1 MLSESDQKI
10 VAGMDRFR
18 TIPDQLRYWAKERPD
33 APFCG
38 VDDKIMTFAEVDDES
53 SRFAGGL
60 AQQGIIKGSRV
71 AIVMGN
77 RLDFI
82 IAFFALAKLGA
93 IATPINVYLR
103 GKFLTHQL
111 RDCGANAAIADAPG
125 VLAITSMAAELPDLQ
140 FIVAVD
146 DLQEVPKVPRVI
158 DHLLLRNSAP
168 IESEEKLV
176 PSDIMSILYT
186 SGTTGMPKGC
196 AISHGY
202 YTGVQ
207 RLWFEREWVVPSD
220 RIFSPTPLYH
230 AAGNLILLMFA
241 LKSGACVIV
250 TSDFS
255 ASRFMTEARKV
266 GATLVWGVGSM
277 GAAILAS
284 PEGENDAQPGLRLA
298 VWVPMSPSMQDRFEK
313 RFNVPVLAE
322 GLGQTEV
329 SPISLISREKRKK
342 RGSIGR
348 PVETLDVRLFD
359 QDGRDVPKGE
369 VGEICVRPLEDNV
382 MFSGYWDVATGKP
395 RQLEQE
401 FHRTGD
407 FAMLDRSGEMMFMDR
422 KADAI
427 RRRGVNVSSFQ
438 IEQAL
443 IAYPEIAAIAVH
455 AVEADLGDDDIKAC
469 VVLEEGSSMLPD
481 KFFEICREALPY
493 YAIPKYVAILAE
505 LPTNAL
511 GRVMKAEL
519 RKSSGEFDWDLDA
532 LGMHI
537 ARDQRRS

>member
-10 VAGMDRFR
+10 IEGMSRFR
-18 TIPDQLRYWAKERPD
+18 TIPDQLRYWAQERPD

-38 VDDKIMTFAEVDDES
+38 VDDEVMTFAEVESES
-53 SRFAGGL
+53 SCFAGGL
-60 AQQGIIKGSRV
+60 AQQGITKGSRV

-82 IAFFALAKLGA
+82 VAFFALAKLGA

-125 VLAITSMAAELPDLQ
+125 VLAISRMADELPDLQ

-146 DLQEVPKVPRVI
+146 DLQEMPKAPRVI
-158 DHLLLRNSAP
+158 DHMVIRNSAV
-168 IESEEKLV
+168 IEDEEILA

-207 RLWFEREWVVPSD
+207 QLWFERDWVVPSD

-241 LKSGACVIV
+241 LKSGACLIV

-255 ASRFMTEARKV
+255 ASRFMGDARKA

-284 PEGENDAQPGLRLA
+284 PEAADDALPGLRLA
-298 VWVPMSPSMQDRFEK
+298 VWVPMSPLMQDRFEK

-329 SPISLISREKRKK
+329 SPISLVSREKRKK
-342 RGSIGR
+342 RGSIGC
-348 PVETLDVRLFD
+348 PVETLDVKLLD
-359 QDGRDVPKGE
+359 QNGNEVPNGDVGE
-369 VGEICVRPLEDNV
+369 VCVRPLEDHV
-382 MFSGYWDVATGKP
+382 MFSGYWDVSTGKP
-395 RQLEQE
+395 RRLEE
-401 FHRTGD
+401 VYHRTGD
-407 FAMLDRSGEMMFMDR
+407 FAVLDESGEMIFMDR
-422 KADAI
+422 KADSI

-443 IAYPEIAAIAVH
+443 MAYPEIAAIAVH
-455 AVEADLGDDDIKAC
+455 AVEAELGDDDIKAC
-469 VVLEEGSSMLPD
+469 IVLEEGVAMVAE
-481 KFFEICREALPY
+481 KFFELCREALPY
-493 YAIPKYVAILAE
+493 YAIPRYVVVLEE

-511 GRVMKAEL
+511 GRVMKADL
-519 RKSSGEFDWDLDA
+519 RKSSGHFDWDFDG
-532 LGMHI
+532 LGI
-537 ARDQRRS
+537 NVARDQRRS